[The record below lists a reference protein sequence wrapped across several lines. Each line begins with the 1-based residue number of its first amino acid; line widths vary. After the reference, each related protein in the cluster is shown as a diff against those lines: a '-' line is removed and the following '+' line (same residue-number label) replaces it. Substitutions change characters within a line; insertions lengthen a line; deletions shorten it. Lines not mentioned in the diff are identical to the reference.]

1 MVTAWE
7 RARRALAT
15 RVCMRFPS
23 RHAAVEDVPRA
34 LDAVEEPFP
43 VAEPEEEEEQQQQG
57 EREKSLG
64 AASPAPASARR
75 SSRSGSQSPA
85 KICAICLGT
94 MRSGHGQALFTA
106 ECSHKFHFHC
116 ISSNVQHGNKICPI
130 CRALWKELPFQ
141 GPVLADAAHGA
152 ARVNPSAWPQTGM
165 LSANPL
171 DGLPVFRTPESAVFD
186 DDEQINLQSE
196 TALGGGHDGDENETP
211 ASLEIMAY
219 TEFPAVQ
226 DSVARENFAILI
238 HLKAPHAPASSMGTR
253 APLDLVTVLDV
264 SGSMA
269 GSKLGLLKRAM
280 TFVIQNLR
288 PSDRLS
294 VVAFSSSAWR
304 LFPLRKMTAF
314 GQVQSLQAVNS
325 LVANGG
331 TNIAEGL
338 WKAARVMEDRQ
349 ARNPVSSI
357 IILSDGVDTHT
368 LPLPNPPRNGAP
380 PDYGRLVPRSIL
392 PGSGHHVPIH
402 AFGFGLDHDSRAM
415 HAVAEMSSGTFSFID
430 DVGSIQDAFAQC
442 IGGLL
447 SVVAQETRL
456 SVECADEGVLVTS
469 IKSGGYAS
477 GVDGDGRGGFVDIG
491 RLYADEEKDF
501 LVTIRVPAARG
512 DTELIRASCA
522 YRDAVTAKT
531 VRVGGDL
538 VTVPRPAGTVT
549 AAMCLQVEREWHR
562 VHATEDMAAA
572 QAAAE
577 EHDYARAASILES
590 RRLALESRASLS
602 SDRQTQALAAE
613 LREMQE
619 RVLNYQRYQESGRA
633 YMLSGLSSHS
643 FQRATAR
650 GDSTELAGLVHTYQT
665 PSMVDMLHRSQALLP
680 EVVVALNRSP
690 TIAPSRNR
698 PLPVVQR
705 GVRRPFRLSKSFTGR
720 SS

>member
-1 MVTAWE
+1 MMTAWE

-15 RVCMRFPS
+15 RLCMRFPA
-23 RHAAVEDVPRA
+23 RHAAVEDVPRG
-34 LDAVEEPFP
+34 LDGMEEPFAAA
-43 VAEPEEEEEQQQQG
+43 AEEAEVEQQQD
-57 EREKSLG
+57 EREKSVGSL
-64 AASPAPASARR
+64 SPAPASARR
-75 SSRSGSQSPA
+75 ASRSGSRSSA
-85 KICAICLGT
+85 KICAICLGA
-94 MRSGHGQALFTA
+94 MRSGQGQALFTA

-130 CRALWKELPFQ
+130 CRAFWKELPFQ
-141 GPVLADAAHGA
+141 GPQIADAAHGT
-152 ARVNPSAWPQTGM
+152 ARVNPSGWPQAGM
-165 LSANPL
+165 LSASPL
-171 DGLPVFRTPESAVFD
+171 DEFPVFRTPDSAVFN
-186 DDEQINLQSE
+186 DDEQINLPSE
-196 TALGGGHDGDENETP
+196 TAVGGGHGGDEIP
-211 ASLEIMAY
+211 ASLEIVTY
-219 TEFPAVQ
+219 TEFPAIQ
-226 DSVARENFAILI
+226 ETVAKENFAILI
-238 HLKAPHAPASSMGTR
+238 HLKAPRAPVLMGTR

-269 GSKLGLLKRAM
+269 GTKLALLKRAM
-280 TFVIQNLR
+280 RFVIQNLC

-294 VVAFSSSAWR
+294 IIAFSSSAWR

-314 GQVQSLQAVNS
+314 GQEQSLQDVNS
-325 LVANGG
+325 LYANGG
-331 TNIAEGL
+331 TNIAEAL

-357 IILSDGVDTHT
+357 IILSDGVDTQT
-368 LPLPNPPRNGAP
+368 LQHPPRNGAP
-380 PDYGRLVPRSIL
+380 LDYGRLVPRSIL

-430 DVGSIQDAFAQC
+430 DAAGSIQDAFAQC
-442 IGGLL
+442 MGGLL
-447 SVVAQETRL
+447 SVVVQDARL
-456 SVECADEGVLVTS
+456 RIDCAGEGVLVTS

-477 GVDGDGRGGFVDIG
+477 GVDGDRRSGFVDIG
-491 RLYADEEKDF
+491 HLYADEEKDF
-501 LVTIRVPAARG
+501 LVTVRVPAAHG
-512 DTELIRASCA
+512 DIKLIRASCE
-522 YRDAVTAKT
+522 YRDAVTAET
-531 VRVGGDL
+531 VLVGGAP
-538 VTVPRPAGTVT
+538 VTVPRPAGPVT
-549 AAMCLQVEREWHR
+549 AAMSLQVEREWHR

-577 EHDYARAASILES
+577 EHDYERATSILET
-590 RRLALESRASLS
+590 RRLALESRASLA

-619 RVLNYQRYQESGRA
+619 RVLNHQRYNESGRA

-650 GDSTELAGLVHTYQT
+650 GDLTDLTGLVHSYQT

-690 TIAPSRNR
+690 TVAPSRN
-698 PLPVVQR
+698 PPPVAPR
-705 GVRRPFRLSKSFTGR
+705 SARPFRLTKSFTGR